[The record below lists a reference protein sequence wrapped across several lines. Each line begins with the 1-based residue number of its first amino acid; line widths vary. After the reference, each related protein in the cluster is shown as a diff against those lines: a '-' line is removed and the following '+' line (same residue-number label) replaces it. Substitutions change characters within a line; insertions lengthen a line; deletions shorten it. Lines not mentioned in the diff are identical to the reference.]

1 MKKNKVVNLFG
12 DSSSSSSSSIQNT
25 EVNYSTLLEKFVN
38 HFDDEFKDYEYHED
52 VYEFAQNT
60 WNLGNM
66 RSILDTSEFKNII
79 TLAKEDGEDYRL
91 LEKMTTYK
99 VNHFKEF
106 TEFIVDFYFFEKN
119 GTSKLNVT
127 TQSEDDY
134 LAEMLQMDFPNE
146 GADELDDFDENYINR
161 SAISIK
167 PLQPF
172 IDWHNTIYPDST
184 IDSSELND
192 INIYLINNNSYEYIE
207 AHLKKKFDKYF
218 MLELEGWH
226 TNKKEWPQ
234 KRNYKMF
241 KQWFQVNISTAVFDL
256 EKSPV
261 SKSD

>member
-12 DSSSSSSSSIQNT
+12 DNSNIQNT

-66 RSILDTSEFKNII
+66 RSILDTSEFKNIV

-91 LEKMTTYK
+91 IEKMTTHK

-106 TEFIVDFYFFEKN
+106 TEFIVDFYFFENN
-119 GTSKLNVT
+119 GTPKLNVT

-134 LAEMLQMDFPNE
+134 LIDMLQMDSHNE
-146 GADELDDFDENYINR
+146 ETDDFEENYINR

-172 IDWHNTIYPDST
+172 IDWHNNIYPDSK
-184 IDSSELND
+184 IDATTFND
-192 INIYLINNNSYEYIE
+192 VNIYLINNSSFEDIE
-207 AHLKKKFDKYF
+207 THLKKKFDKYF
-218 MLELEGWH
+218 MMELDGWH

-234 KRNYKMF
+234 RRNYKMF
-241 KQWFQVNISTAVFDL
+241 KNWFQVAISTAVYDL
-256 EKSPV
+256 EKTPV
-261 SKSD
+261 SKS

>member
-12 DSSSSSSSSIQNT
+12 DNKTDQN
-25 EVNYSTLLEKFVN
+25 EEEKYASLLEEFAN
-38 HFDDEFKDYEYHED
+38 QFHHEFKGFEYHED
-52 VYEFAQNT
+52 VYELVQNT

-66 RSILDTSEFKNII
+66 RSILEKSEFENII
-79 TLAKEDGEDYRL
+79 SLAKEDGEDYLL
-91 LEKMTTYK
+91 LEKMTSHK
-99 VNHFKEF
+99 AIHFKEF
-106 TEFIVDFYFFEKN
+106 TDFIVDFHFFEKN
-119 GTSKLNVT
+119 DVPILKVT

-134 LAEMLQMDFPNE
+134 LSEMLKMDFPNE

-192 INIYLINNNSYEYIE
+192 INIYLINNNSYKYIE

-226 TNKKEWPQ
+226 TDKKEWPQ

>member
-12 DSSSSSSSSIQNT
+12 DSSKTQNT
-25 EVNYSTLLEKFVN
+25 ETNYSTLLEKFVN
-38 HFDDEFKDYEYHED
+38 HFDSELKDYEYHED

-66 RSILDTSEFKNII
+66 RSILDASEFKNII

-106 TEFIVDFYFFEKN
+106 TEFIVDFHFFEKN
-119 GTSKLNVT
+119 GSPKLNVT

-134 LAEMLQMDFPNE
+134 LSEMLQMDFSNE
-146 GADELDDFDENYINR
+146 ETDEFEENYINR

-172 IDWHNTIYPDST
+172 IDWHNAIYPDSK
-184 IDSSELND
+184 IDETDFND
-192 INIYLINNNSYEYIE
+192 INIYLINNNSLEEIE
-207 AHLKKKFDKYF
+207 THLKKKFDKYF

-241 KQWFQVNISTAVFDL
+241 KKWFEVNISTSVFDL
-256 EKSPV
+256 EKTPV
-261 SKSD
+261 SKNDY

>member
-12 DSSSSSSSSIQNT
+12 DNNNLQNT
-25 EVNYSTLLEKFVN
+25 EVNYSTLLEKFVH

-52 VYEFAQNT
+52 VYGFAQNT

-79 TLAKEDGEDYRL
+79 KLAKEDGEDYRL

-99 VNHFKEF
+99 VKHFKEF
-106 TEFIVDFYFFEKN
+106 TEFIVDFHFFENN
-119 GTSKLNVT
+119 GAHKLNVT
-127 TQSEDDY
+127 TQTEDDY
-134 LAEMLQMDFPNE
+134 LSEMLQMDFPYEEIN
-146 GADELDDFDENYINR
+146 DFEENFINR

-172 IDWHNTIYPDST
+172 VDWHNTIYPDSK
-184 IDSSELND
+184 IDIATFND
-192 INIYLINNNSYEYIE
+192 VNIYLINNSSFEDIE

-218 MLELEGWH
+218 MMELDAWH

-234 KRNYKMF
+234 RRNYKMF
-241 KQWFQVNISTAVFDL
+241 KTWFQVNISTAVYDL
-256 EKSPV
+256 EKTPV
-261 SKSD
+261 SKSEE

>member
-12 DSSSSSSSSIQNT
+12 DSNNIQNT

-106 TEFIVDFYFFEKN
+106 TEFIVDFHFFEKN
-119 GTSKLNVT
+119 GTPKLNVT

-134 LAEMLQMDFPNE
+134 LTEMLQMDFPNE
-146 GADELDDFDENYINR
+146 ETDEFEENFINR

-172 IDWHNTIYPDST
+172 IDWHNTIYPDSK
-184 IDSSELND
+184 IDATTFND
-192 INIYLINNNSYEYIE
+192 VNIYLINNNSFENIE
-207 AHLKKKFDKYF
+207 VHLKKKFDKYF
-218 MLELEGWH
+218 MMELDGWH

-241 KQWFQVNISTAVFDL
+241 KNWFQVTISTAVFDL
-256 EKSPV
+256 EKTPV
-261 SKSD
+261 SKS